1 MIRRMQ
7 ESRSSASDAAPRT
20 AACLFDAVL
29 QPHTSL
35 GRQGFLLL
43 MSAVCAVCFVGGA
56 VFLVAGA
63 WPVTGFFGLDA
74 ALIYVAFRANYRW
87 ARTRETLRLTED
99 ALVVER
105 VDPAGKV
112 ERWRFQPGWL
122 RIDAPNDGSLVLSSH
137 GRRLTIGAFLTP
149 DERTDLARA
158 LGEALA
164 RCRLPVHLR

>member
-1 MIRRMQ
+1 MIRSMR
-7 ESRSSASDAAPRT
+7 EIRSAACGT
-20 AACLFDAVL
+20 AARTGDCLFDAVL

-43 MSAVCAVCFVGGA
+43 MSAVCAVCLVGGV

-63 WPVTGFFGLDA
+63 WPITGFFGLDA
-74 ALIYVAFRANYRW
+74 ALIYIAFRANYRW

-105 VDPAGKV
+105 VDPAGRV
-112 ERWRFQPGWL
+112 ERWLFQPGWL
-122 RIDAPNDGSLVLSSH
+122 RVDAPNSGSLVLSSH
-137 GRRLTIGAFLTP
+137 GRHLAIGAFLTP

-158 LGEALA
+158 LNEALA
-164 RCRLPVHLR
+164 QCRLPVHLR

>member
-7 ESRSSASDAAPRT
+7 EIRSAARGAVART
-20 AACLFDAVL
+20 GPCFFDAVL

-43 MSAVCAVCFVGGA
+43 MSAVCAVCLAGGA

-74 ALIYVAFRANYRW
+74 ALIYIAFRANYRW

-105 VDPAGKV
+105 VDPAGRV
-112 ERWRFQPGWL
+112 ERWLFQPGWL
-122 RIDAPNDGSLVLSSH
+122 RVDAPNSGSLVLSSH
-137 GRRLTIGAFLTP
+137 GRHLAIGAFLTP

-158 LGEALA
+158 LNEALA
-164 RCRLPVHLR
+164 RCRLPLR